1 MAKGGINRLIIMDNW
16 SCLLVFLGGGAGSVL
31 RFWLS
36 KVILVELEP
45 LFPLG
50 TFTVNIVG
58 CFLIGIFMGLILRH
72 QMNPSL
78 GLFLTTGF
86 CGGFTTFSTFMY
98 ENNRL
103 VNETDFYL
111 AFSYTVLSIVIGF
124 AATFGGIA
132 IAKMF

>member
-1 MAKGGINRLIIMDNW
+1 MDKW
-16 SCLLVFLGGGAGSVL
+16 SFLLVFLGGGVGSVS

-36 KVILVELEP
+36 RVIFTELEP
-45 LFPLG
+45 LFPRG

-72 QMNPSL
+72 QLNPYW
-78 GLFLTTGF
+78 GLLLTTGF

-98 ENNRL
+98 ENNLL
-103 VNETDFYL
+103 VKNTDIYL
-111 AFSYTVLSIVIGF
+111 AFSYTLLSLLIGF

-132 IAKMF
+132 IAKSL

>member
-1 MAKGGINRLIIMDNW
+1 MDKW
-16 SCLLVFLGGGAGSVL
+16 SFLLVFLGGGVGSVS

-36 KVILVELEP
+36 QVIFTELEP

-72 QMNPSL
+72 QLNPYW
-78 GLFLTTGF
+78 GLLLTTGF

-98 ENNRL
+98 ENNLL
-103 VNETDFYL
+103 VKNTDIYL
-111 AFSYTVLSIVIGF
+111 AFSYTLLSLLIGF

-132 IAKMF
+132 IAKSM

>member
-1 MAKGGINRLIIMDNW
+1 MDRW
-16 SCLLVFLGGGAGSVL
+16 SFVLVFLGGGIGSTL

-36 KVILVELEP
+36 RVIFLELEP

-58 CFLIGIFMGLILRH
+58 CLLIGLFMGLITRH

-78 GLFLTTGF
+78 GLLLTSGF

-98 ENNRL
+98 ENNML
-103 VNETDFYL
+103 VKEADFYL
-111 AFSYTVLSIVIGF
+111 AFSYTLLSILVGF

-132 IAKMF
+132 IAKSI

>member
-1 MAKGGINRLIIMDNW
+1 MDKW
-16 SCLLVFLGGGAGSVL
+16 SFLLVFLGGGVGSVS

-36 KVILVELEP
+36 RVIFTELEP

-72 QMNPSL
+72 QLNPYW
-78 GLFLTTGF
+78 GLLLTTGF

-98 ENNRL
+98 ENNLL
-103 VNETDFYL
+103 VKNTDFYL
-111 AFSYTVLSIVIGF
+111 AFSYTLLSLLIGF

-132 IAKMF
+132 IAKSL

>member
-1 MAKGGINRLIIMDNW
+1 MDKW
-16 SCLLVFLGGGAGSVL
+16 SFLLVFLGGGVGSVS

-36 KVILVELEP
+36 RVIFTELEP

-50 TFTVNIVG
+50 TFTVNILG

-72 QMNPSL
+72 QLNPYW
-78 GLFLTTGF
+78 GLLLTTGF

-98 ENNRL
+98 ENILL
-103 VNETDFYL
+103 VKNTDFYL
-111 AFSYTVLSIVIGF
+111 AFSYTLLSLLIGF

-132 IAKMF
+132 IAKSL

>member
-1 MAKGGINRLIIMDNW
+1 MDKW
-16 SCLLVFLGGGAGSVL
+16 SFLLVFLGGGVGSVS

-36 KVILVELEP
+36 QVIFTELEP
-45 LFPLG
+45 LFPRG

-72 QMNPSL
+72 QLNPYW
-78 GLFLTTGF
+78 GLLLTTGF

-98 ENNRL
+98 ENNLL
-103 VNETDFYL
+103 VKNTDIYL
-111 AFSYTVLSIVIGF
+111 AFSYTLLSLLIGF

-132 IAKMF
+132 IAKSL